1 MAEMSRSVT
10 RGGWTK
16 TDGTIEEAGPF
27 GADERRRLE
36 ELLRRLGAT
45 AEEIRAAMQTG
56 SAGALAL
63 EVAVRDGRAALTPA
77 EAAGAA
83 GLSEEE
89 FAELWR
95 ALGLSAA
102 SSVGPQRVA
111 PSMADTLP
119 VLTAAMNNWLGPETA
134 LGLARVIGS
143 TTAQLAEAVVDAFRM
158 GYEVPELATGTSY
171 TEVVERYVEL
181 TRASLPS
188 LEQLIGATL
197 EAHLVRVAG
206 GVWAPDD
213 DQVSPSRLL
222 FVGFADLVGYTALS
236 RTLSPGELHR
246 LLATFEV
253 TVAEAVA
260 RHGGR
265 LVKLIGDG
273 AMYVA
278 DSAAAGCA
286 AALDICARTAETNLP
301 AVRVGADIGP
311 VISRS
316 GDYFGEVVN
325 RAARLVAL
333 ARPAAVVVTD
343 AVVEALG
350 EGWPVEQLPPQ
361 ALKGFQAP
369 AVTYRLLGR

>member
-1 MAEMSRSVT
+1 MTSDQT
-10 RGGWTK
+10 G
-16 TDGTIEEAGPF
+16 GPF
-27 GADERRRLE
+27 GADERARLTH
-36 ELLRRLGAT
+36 LLRGLSAT
-45 AEEIRAAMQTG
+45 DPEIEAALTTG
-56 SAGALAL
+56 TAGALAL
-63 EVAVRDGRAALTPA
+63 EAAVRRDRPALQPA
-77 EAAGAA
+77 EAAAVA
-83 GLSEEE
+83 GLSEDE

-95 ALGLSAA
+95 ALGLSAGGA
-102 SSVGPQRVA
+102 PQRVA
-111 PSMADTLP
+111 PAMVESLP
-119 VLTAAMNNWLGPETA
+119 VLTAAINDWLGEETA

-158 GYEVPELATGTSY
+158 RYEVPELATGTTY
-171 TEVVERYVEL
+171 TEVVARYVEL

-188 LEQLIGATL
+188 LEQLISAAL
-197 EAHLVRVAG
+197 EAHLVRVAAG
-206 GVWAPDD
+206 AWAPDD

-246 LLATFEV
+246 VLSTFEQ

-273 AMYVA
+273 ALYVA

-286 AALDICARTAETNLP
+286 AALDICERTADSELP
-301 AVRVGADIGP
+301 AVRVGADFGP

-333 ARPAAVVVTD
+333 ARPATVVVTD
-343 AVVEALG
+343 EVAAALG
-350 EGWPVEQLPPQ
+350 GGVPVERLPPQ

-369 AVTYRLLGR
+369 AVTYRLVGR

>member
-1 MAEMSRSVT
+1 VAN
-10 RGGWTK
+10 
-16 TDGTIEEAGPF
+16 DEAGPF
-27 GADERRRLE
+27 GVDERRRLE
-36 ELLRRLGAT
+36 ELLLRLGASADEIET
-45 AEEIRAAMQTG
+45 AMRTG
-56 SAGALAL
+56 TAGALAL
-63 EVAVRDGRAALTPA
+63 EVAIRHGRDALPPADAAR
-77 EAAGAA
+77 EA
-83 GLSEEE
+83 GLTSED

-102 SSVGPQRVA
+102 AGPQRVPPA
-111 PSMADTLP
+111 MADSLP
-119 VLTAAMNNWLGPETA
+119 VLTAAMNTWLGPETA

-158 GYEVPELATGTSY
+158 RYEVPELATGTSY
-171 TEVVERYVEL
+171 TEVVERYLEL
-181 TRASLPS
+181 TRASLPA
-188 LEQLIGATL
+188 LEQLVAAAL

-206 GVWAPDD
+206 GAWAPDD
-213 DQVSPSRLL
+213 DRVSPSRLL

-246 LLATFEV
+246 LLATFEE
-253 TVAEAVA
+253 TVAESVA
-260 RHGGR
+260 RNGGR

-286 AALDICARTAETNLP
+286 AALDICARTSETNLP

-343 AVVEALG
+343 AVVKALD
-350 EGWPVEQLPPQ
+350 ESWPVEQLPPQ

>member
-1 MAEMSRSVT
+1 VSDEPPPPAPWYDRAEL
-10 RGGWTK
+10 
-16 TDGTIEEAGPF
+16 AG
-27 GADERRRLE
+27 
-36 ELLRRLGAT
+36 LLRRLGA
-45 AEEIRAAMQTG
+45 ADDEISDAFRTNTP
-56 SAGALAL
+56 GALAL
-63 EVAVRDGRAALTPA
+63 EVATRRGRPAVPAA
-77 EAAGAA
+77 AAARQA
-83 GLSEEE
+83 GLTDEE
-89 FAELWR
+89 FADVWR
-95 ALGLSAA
+95 ALGLSA
-102 SSVGPQRVA
+102 SPGPQRVPPDVA
-111 PSMADTLP
+111 ESLP
-119 VLTAAMNNWLGPETA
+119 VVAAAIRDWLGEETG

-158 GYEVPELATGTSY
+158 RYEVPELAGGTTY
-171 TEVVERYVEL
+171 TEVVERYVDM

-188 LEQLIGATL
+188 LEQLIAATL
-197 EAHLVRVAG
+197 EAHLVRVAAG
-206 GVWAPDD
+206 AWAPDD
-213 DQVSPSRLL
+213 DQVSPRRLL

-246 LLATFEV
+246 LLSTFEQ

-260 RHGGR
+260 QHGGR

-286 AALDICARTAETNLP
+286 AALDICRRMAAGELP

-311 VISRS
+311 VVSRS

-333 ARPAAVVVTD
+333 ARPASVVVTEGVVAALDD
-343 AVVEALG
+343 A
-350 EGWPVEQLPPQ
+350 WPVEQLPAQ

-369 AVTYRLLGR
+369 AVTYRLVAR

>member
-1 MAEMSRSVT
+1 VT
-10 RGGWTK
+10 NDET
-16 TDGTIEEAGPF
+16 GPF
-27 GADERRRLE
+27 DVNERARLTA
-36 ELLRRLGAT
+36 LLERLGANET
-45 AEEIRAAMQTG
+45 EIDSALAAGT
-56 SAGALAL
+56 AGALAL
-63 EVAVRDGRAALTPA
+63 EVAVRRGRPAVEPA
-77 EAAGAA
+77 EAARLV

-89 FAELWR
+89 LAELWR
-95 ALGLSAA
+95 ALGLSAGA
-102 SSVGPQRVA
+102 TPQRVA
-111 PSMADTLP
+111 PAMLDSLP
-119 VLTAAMNNWLGPETA
+119 VMTAAVKDWLGEETA

-158 GYEVPELATGTSY
+158 SYEVPELATGTTY

-188 LEQLIGATL
+188 LEQLVAATL
-197 EAHLVRVAG
+197 EAHLVRVAAG
-206 GVWAPDD
+206 AWAPDD

-246 LLATFEV
+246 LLATFEL

-273 AMYVA
+273 AMFVA

-286 AALDICARTAETNLP
+286 AALDICANSAETGLP
-301 AVRVGADIGP
+301 GVRIGADVGQ

-316 GDYFGEVVN
+316 GDYFGDVVN

-333 ARPAAVVVTD
+333 ARPATVVVTEG
-343 AVVEALG
+343 VVAALAG
-350 EGWPVEQLPPQ
+350 SIPAEQLPPQ

-369 AVTYRLLGR
+369 AVTYRLLAR